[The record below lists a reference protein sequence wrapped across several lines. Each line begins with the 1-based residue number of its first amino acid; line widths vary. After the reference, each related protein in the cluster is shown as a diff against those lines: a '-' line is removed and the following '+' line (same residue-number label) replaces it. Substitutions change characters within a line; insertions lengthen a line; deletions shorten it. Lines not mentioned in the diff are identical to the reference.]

1 MYVFQFIMNE
11 IAVIRVWTRGLF
23 RPYACVVYHCFVF
36 AVRVPNRF
44 EPCSK
49 FQVMYVVL
57 LIS

>member
-11 IAVIRVWTRGLF
+11 IAVIRVWTRGLL
-23 RPYACVVYHCFVF
+23 RPYECVFYYCFVHT
-36 AVRVPNRF
+36 VRVPNRF
-44 EPCSK
+44 EPCFK